1 MWTIYDEHG
10 HNLGETSSKLD
21 ALNTAKMHIANSAMY
36 ITLYSSSVGISF
48 RVYEDVTAP
57 QGVRVETIN
66 SGM

>member
-10 HNLGETSSKLD
+10 DNLGETSSKLD
-21 ALNTAKMHIANSAMY
+21 ALNTAKMHIARGAMY
-36 ITLYSSSVGISF
+36 VTLHPSHIGTFF

-57 QGVRVETIN
+57 QGVRVETIG